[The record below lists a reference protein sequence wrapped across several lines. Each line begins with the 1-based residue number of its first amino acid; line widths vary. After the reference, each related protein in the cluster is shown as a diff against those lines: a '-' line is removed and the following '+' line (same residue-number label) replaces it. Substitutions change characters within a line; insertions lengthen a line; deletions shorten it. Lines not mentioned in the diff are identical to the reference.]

1 VRARSF
7 DRVTSWLGG
16 YSGEGKYLGGSYE
29 AQIEILYS
37 KWGKWAKEYNR
48 KLIPFVTPE
57 FDNRYVRWGCPNCI
71 PLNRFPQLFEK
82 RVNIALMYTCPPR
95 VILIGTWNDFFES
108 TALEPAREYGFTYLE
123 ILRKVLE
130 GYGTSEKS

>member
-1 VRARSF
+1 MTIDTLDGDAPIAPPS
-7 DRVTSWLGG
+7 TAS
-16 YSGEGKYLGGSYE
+16 
-29 AQIEILYS
+29 
-37 KWGKWAKEYNR
+37 
-48 KLIPFVTPE
+48 
-57 FDNRYVRWGCPNCI
+57 
-71 PLNRFPQLFEK
+71 PQLFEK

-108 TALEPAREYGFTYLE
+108 TALEPAREHGFTYLE